1 MIGDL
6 SNAPEP
12 IQIKLFIPNPAV
24 LEEVAT
30 RVSDTIKKQS
40 GVVDVLD
47 GLENTISGPAV
58 SFQVDPSIAQRLGF
72 TVQEIT
78 TDTTAIVEGVPATM
92 PLIATGPRYPIR
104 GRYPE
109 ANRSSIS
116 AMEDTGVKSANGSLA
131 TWRSISA
138 TTLLS

>member
-30 RVSDTIKKQS
+30 RVSDTIKKQD

-58 SFQVDPSIAQRLGF
+58 SFQVNPSVAARLGF
-72 TVQEIT
+72 TAAEVSVG
-78 TDTTAIVEGVPATM
+78 TTALVEGVPATV
-92 PLIATGPRYPIR
+92 PLISNGHTYTLRVR
-104 GRYPE
+104 FPE
-109 ANRSSIS
+109 P
-116 AMEDTGVKSANGSLA
+116 TLA
-131 TWRSISA
+131 P
-138 TTLLS
+138 LN